1 METKFENDP
10 VTPSDWTTEFLGD
23 RTEDWSRGKETRNQ
37 DILVK
42 MLNNK
47 HSLQSYHKLFLLL
60 YYINS
65 SKYLV
70 TTSWSIKNVWIAF
83 GYWSSAFQLS
93 DLPVETP
100 KSCRLKNKSV
110 KNKYVLMEIEL
121 RFIRKRG
128 RHLGSILF
136 TTLTSVKRC
145 TEVGVTCYNCNI
157 MPLYHLKIPIMYNA
171 SKHISIF

>member
-1 METKFENDP
+1 METKFENDL
-10 VTPSDWTTEFLGD
+10 VAPSDWTTEFLGD

-70 TTSWSIKNVWIAF
+70 TTGQSIKNVWIAS

-93 DLPVETP
+93 DLPIVETP

-110 KNKYVLMEIEL
+110 KDKYVDGNRIKVYQK
-121 RFIRKRG
+121 KRSSLGEYFVYNLNFCKAMSWG
-128 RHLGSILF
+128 RSYLL
-136 TTLTSVKRC
+136 
-145 TEVGVTCYNCNI
+145 
-157 MPLYHLKIPIMYNA
+157 
-171 SKHISIF
+171 

>member
-1 METKFENDP
+1 MSKAQSFCQLKSVILNFWWSSVQSSPRRRWSEGLRRKRRVTIMETKFENDP

-70 TTSWSIKNVWIAF
+70 TTGWSIKNVWIAF

-110 KNKYVLMEIEL
+110 KDKYV
-121 RFIRKRG
+121 
-128 RHLGSILF
+128 
-136 TTLTSVKRC
+136 
-145 TEVGVTCYNCNI
+145 
-157 MPLYHLKIPIMYNA
+157 
-171 SKHISIF
+171 